1 MTTESNREAGKT
13 SQASTLKDSDF
24 FPPGSGWNKAKPED
38 RNERR
43 EPEQT
48 EYQPLHHSSH

>member
-1 MTTESNREAGKT
+1 MTNESNREASNT

-24 FPPGSGWNKAKPED
+24 FPPGAGWNKAKQED
-38 RNERR
+38 RIESR
-43 EPEQT
+43 EPEQE